1 MVTSHK
7 HLVKSSFEIFFNEEK
22 RRGIEHIT
30 LALHCSYLHCGITTL
45 ICQLAISEDERHSIP
60 EHNPNTFA
68 CVILPTQANMEVQ
81 L

>member
-1 MVTSHK
+1 MVSIHK
-7 HLVKSSFEIFFNEEK
+7 HLVKSSFEKNFLWRKEE
-22 RRGIEHIT
+22 RHWANYT
-30 LALHCSYLHCGITTL
+30 SLHCGITAL
-45 ICQLAISEDERHSIP
+45 ICQLAISEDERHSRP